1 MATLKKK
8 QAASSSAPSL
18 RRTLGSVRTSIEW
31 RSDPAAVAWLA
42 AELAKPQWQEVLQ
55 ILEDSSPM
63 RLNQAVLEQGIAAQ
77 VYNAEQG
84 YRGCIDNLR
93 HLAEFVNLMT
103 DFQEQETF
111 RDQ

>member
-1 MATLKKK
+1 
-8 QAASSSAPSL
+8 
-18 RRTLGSVRTSIEW
+18 
-31 RSDPAAVAWLA
+31 
-42 AELAKPQWQEVLQ
+42 
-55 ILEDSSPM
+55 M

-77 VYNAEQG
+77 VYNAEHG